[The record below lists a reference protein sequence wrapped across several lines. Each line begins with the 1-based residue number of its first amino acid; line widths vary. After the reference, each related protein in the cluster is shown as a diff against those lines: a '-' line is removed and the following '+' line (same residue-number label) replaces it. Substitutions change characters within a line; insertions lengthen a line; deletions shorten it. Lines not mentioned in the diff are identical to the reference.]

1 VALMSVRIMALVW
14 DFLPSGGSDLLAM
27 LALADWSDDEGRCW
41 PSMSSIAEKTRLS
54 RSQAQRVVHGLISSG
69 FLEVIGNEGG
79 GKPGATRQYRINLR
93 ALTGRTDA
101 TRTGRTD
108 ATGSVDATGSA
119 DAQDG
124 SHGCD
129 GRGRT
134 DATLTIS
141 EPPRT
146 VSTREQ
152 APDVSPKKGSERQKT
167 LKTFLEACT
176 AAGVKPIGDDD
187 PIFDYARKVGIDYEM
202 LTVAWRE
209 FKAVYLVSNK
219 LQKDWPQHFRNAVRR
234 NWYGL
239 WFLKEGEDAHWTT
252 AGEQARRAA
261 A

>member
-1 VALMSVRIMALVW
+1 MSIRIMTLVW
-14 DFLPSGGSDLLAM
+14 DSLPAGGSDLLAM

-41 PSMSSIAEKTRLS
+41 PSMSSIAGKIRLS
-54 RSQAQRVVHGLISSG
+54 RSQTQRVVHGLVKSG
-69 FLEVIGNEGG
+69 FLAVTGNEAG
-79 GKPGATRQYRINLR
+79 GKPGTTPQYQINLR
-93 ALTGRTDA
+93 ALTGRADA
-101 TRTGRTD
+101 TRTGRMGATGSTD
-108 ATGSVDATGSA
+108 ATGSAS
-119 DAQDG
+119 AQDG

-129 GRGRT
+129 GRGRMG
-134 DATLTIS
+134 ATLTIS

-187 PIFDYARKVGIDYEM
+187 PIFDYAEKVGIDHEM
-202 LTVAWRE
+202 LSIAWRE
-209 FKAVYLVSNK
+209 FKSYWLPTQNRK
-219 LQKDWPQHFRNAVRR
+219 KDWPGTFRDAVRQNR
-234 NWYGL
+234 ARLWY
-239 WFLKEGEDAHWTT
+239 LKEGEAARWTT